1 MEEKKKLILN
11 CEVCDSTKIIE
22 ENYRH
27 FEEITVNAE
36 VLVVNETSKG
46 ILNRLPTRLNIER
59 TIDSAEDLEV
69 KIINGA
75 YEITSGMIPPK
86 PVILDVNGSLKVC
99 PGTEEILKKYECMII
114 NGSAEFPESFK
125 SSLDKMIVNGQVR
138 TYPDDS
144 VILEDDFIMD
154 SYFPIRAREG
164 KKYFAR
170 NAIVIQNADVDLSK
184 LLQKNIKLLTPR
196 LIIPESRL
204 EEGAI
209 LTDED
214 VDFVVVPEG
223 LTLIFGDAVLD
234 EDMLRREGGS
244 LFVYGNLK
252 LDKQADME
260 MLQREIDTL
269 IVTGTITLNRD
280 QKEEFQK
287 IHAQYKE
294 LHVHVLEQER
304 LIQGM
309 MQVSLNKKLFDCSP
323 DGIRIGSAVKVVIEE
338 DVTPE
343 MLLNGLKGINCLQ
356 IECNS
361 EQENALYSLGVM
373 PGAGLIQAPKPTS
386 APQEYGEISPP
397 GLPAE
402 HVPDMNQV
410 INAECYVM

>member
-11 CEVCDSTKIIE
+11 CEVCDSTKMIE

-27 FEEITVNAE
+27 FQEITVNAG
-36 VLVVNETSKG
+36 VLVVNEASKG

-75 YEITSGMIPPK
+75 YEITSGMMMPK
-86 PVILDVNGSLKVC
+86 PVILYVNGFLKVC
-99 PGTEEILKKYECMII
+99 PGTEEIIKKCECMVI

-125 SSLDKMIVNGQVR
+125 ASLDKMIVNGQVR

-154 SYFPIRAREG
+154 SYFPIRAREDR
-164 KKYFAR
+164 KYFAR

-184 LLQKNIKLLTPR
+184 LLQKNVKLLTPR
-196 LIIPESRL
+196 LIIPESRI
-204 EEGAI
+204 EEGAV
-209 LTDED
+209 LTDEH

-223 LTLIFGDAVLD
+223 LTLVFGDAVLD
-234 EDMLRREGGS
+234 EDMLRREGGN

-252 LDKQADME
+252 LDEQADME

-287 IHAQYKE
+287 IHAQYKD
-294 LHVHVLEQER
+294 VHVLEQER
-304 LIQGM
+304 IIQGM
-309 MQVSLNKKLFDCSP
+309 VKVLLNKKLFDCSP
-323 DGIRIGSAVKVVIEE
+323 NGIRIGSAVNVVIEE

-343 MLLNGLKGINCLQ
+343 MLMNGLKGINCLE
-356 IECNS
+356 IECNR
-361 EQENALYSLGVM
+361 EQENALYSMGMM
-373 PGAGLIQAPKPTS
+373 PGAALKLTSETEENGKFSPT
-386 APQEYGEISPP
+386 

-402 HVPDMNQV
+402 YVPDMNQV